1 MFEYVVLIFI
11 VICMY
16 SISLWDRGREDFES
30 GKTMNVED
38 IYDDFYAN
46 IYMPLWH
53 SSKETNEFEQVT
65 IQEFMLADKPITQV
79 KVLDMCC
86 GVAPHAC
93 FFKELGVE
101 YLGVD
106 LSSSM
111 LQKARNNCPSQ
122 KFQKGNMKDASLF
135 SPKSFSGCMLLGF
148 SIYEFPNPKTLSDN
162 AYLWIQPNGEFLVHL
177 IDPDKFDPML
187 DLASPFA
194 AFSLQK
200 YSYDRQ
206 TKSQIY
212 FEDFKYSG
220 EFKKKMNEDDASFDE
235 IFTFYNPLNDGTKY
249 REQTHKLNM
258 PSIERMIDIIK
269 SSGFK
274 LKEKIHLVSVGKE
287 YQYLVLF
294 TK

>member
-1 MFEYVVLIFI
+1 MELGGKSPNIFMPSIADEDDAFYDKCVEGAVLFA
-11 VICMY
+11 VNQ
-16 SISLWDRGREDFES
+16 GEDCTCPS
-30 GKTMNVED
+30 RILVHED

-65 IQEFMLADKPITQV
+65 IQEFMLADKPITTV

-106 LSSSM
+106 ISSSM
-111 LQKARNNCPSQ
+111 LQKARNNCPGQ

-162 AYLWIQPNGEFLVHL
+162 AYLWIQPGGEFLVHL
-177 IDPDKFDPML
+177 IEPDKFDPML

-212 FEDFKYSG
+212 FDDFKYSG

-235 IFTFYNPLNDGTKY
+235 IFTFYNTPNAVHITK
-249 REQTHKLNM
+249 
-258 PSIERMIDIIK
+258 
-269 SSGFK
+269 
-274 LKEKIHLVSVGKE
+274 V
-287 YQYLVLF
+287 
-294 TK
+294 